1 MDVDISSLPDDSA
14 ELKEIILALAA
25 CRADLE
31 EKQHGYQSRI
41 DYLQERIRLLQN
53 ELFGRKTEKLPK
65 EGRHQLLL
73 FNEVESSKTAVVLP
87 DEITIAPH
95 TRRKTGRKPL
105 PKELPRIEVIHDLTE
120 DEKLCGCGSHMSR
133 IGEEVCEKLDII
145 PAKVR
150 VIRHIRY
157 KYACKSCE
165 GADSDGPTVKI
176 APAAVQLIPKSMAS
190 AGLLAHLLV
199 SKFED
204 ALPFYRQEK
213 IFARMGIE
221 LGRATMCN
229 WAVKVAE
236 CLEPLMALLHH
247 EIRSGPLVNI
257 DETPVQVL
265 KEPGRPNTS
274 KSYMWVYRG
283 GDPQKPVL
291 IYQYQPTRSG
301 QVPLKFLD
309 SYQGYVQS
317 DAYSGYETLG
327 RQPGIQL
334 VGCWAHVRR
343 KFKEVINAKSN
354 LKKQGHATQALDYIG
369 QLYAIEKHADKN
381 EYSPDQRF
389 ELRRQKSKPIL
400 AEFKEW
406 LTQISLITPPKGL
419 LGKAVNYTLRNW
431 NRLVRY
437 IDDGRLRPDNNLAEN
452 AIRPFVVGRKNWLFS
467 GHPNGAQASAAIFSL
482 IETAKAN
489 RLKPYE
495 YFRFLFDKLP
505 YAESEDDYKKLLPLF
520 ITPEILTVS

>member
-1 MDVDISSLPDDSA
+1 MKLDISSLPDDSA
-14 ELKEIILALAA
+14 ELKEIIVSLAA

-31 EKQHGYQSRI
+31 EKQHSYQSRI

-53 ELFGRKTEKLPK
+53 ELFGRKSEKLTK
-65 EGRHQLLL
+65 EDRRQLLL
-73 FNEVESSKTAVVLP
+73 FNEVETTETTVAIP
-87 DEITIAPH
+87 NEIKIAAH

-105 PKELPRIEVIHDLTE
+105 PKELPRVEVIHDLAE
-120 DEKLCGCGSHMSR
+120 AEKRCGCGSHMSR
-133 IGEEVCEKLDII
+133 IGEEICEKLDII

-165 GADSDGPTVKI
+165 GLDSDGPTVKI

-236 CLEPLMALLHH
+236 RLKPLMALLHQQ
-247 EIRSGPLVNI
+247 IRCGPLINI

-265 KEPGRPNTS
+265 KEPGRSNTS

-291 IYQYQPTRSG
+291 IFQYQPTRSG

-309 SYQGYVQS
+309 GYQGYVQS
-317 DAYSGYETLG
+317 DAYSGYDSLG
-327 RQPGIQL
+327 RQPGVQL

-343 KFKEVINAKSN
+343 KFKEVITAKSN
-354 LKKQGHATQALDYIG
+354 RKKQGHAAQALDYIG

-381 EYSPDQRF
+381 EFSPDQRL
-389 ELRRQKSKPIL
+389 ELRRQKAKPIL
-400 AEFKEW
+400 TEFERW
-406 LTQISLITPPKGL
+406 LTQTSLITPPKGL

-431 NRLVRY
+431 DRLIRY
-437 IDDGRLRPDNNLAEN
+437 VDDGCLRPDNNLAEN

-505 YAESEDDYKKLLPLF
+505 YAESEDDYKNLLPQFVDPDL
-520 ITPEILTVS
+520 LTVS